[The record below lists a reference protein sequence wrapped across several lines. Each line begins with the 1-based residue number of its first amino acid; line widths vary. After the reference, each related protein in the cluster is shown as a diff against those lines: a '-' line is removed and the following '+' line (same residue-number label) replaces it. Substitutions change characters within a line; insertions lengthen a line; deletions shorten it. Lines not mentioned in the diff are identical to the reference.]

1 MTLMR
6 LAYVC
11 ALTLALGYAAPALA
25 QQKKDHAHGEE
36 SHFKVTP
43 PADVKAAWTLIAA
56 KVGEVEKSLAS
67 KQLDPIHEMGEHI
80 EAAVH
85 VLEEKSTMVT
95 GDKKNRL
102 GSALKQLDKAVDDFH
117 HAAEDKDAA
126 KIGLHLNKIKGLLP
140 LIQSQYPPG
149 ALN

>member
-6 LAYVC
+6 LAYAC
-11 ALTLALGYAAPALA
+11 ALTVALGYAGPALA
-25 QQKKDHAHGEE
+25 QQKKDHAHGKE

-43 PADVKAAWTLIAA
+43 PADVKAAWTLIAT
-56 KVGEVEKSLAS
+56 KVADAEKSLAP

-102 GSALKQLDKAVDDFH
+102 SSALKQLDKAVDDFH

-126 KIGLHLNKIKGLLP
+126 KIGLHLNNIKGLLP

-149 ALN
+149 AQN

>member
-1 MTLMR
+1 MTLIR
-6 LAYVC
+6 LAYAC
-11 ALTLALGYAAPALA
+11 AFAVALGYAGPALA
-25 QQKKDHAHGEE
+25 QQKKDHTHGNE

-43 PADVKAAWTLIAA
+43 PADVKAAWTLIAT
-56 KVGEVEKSLAS
+56 KVADAEKSLAA

-102 GSALKQLDKAVDDFH
+102 SSALKQLDKAVDDFH

-126 KIGLHLNKIKGLLP
+126 KVGLHLNKIKGLLP